1 MNISCFLGVWF
12 PIWLRPDNGDIA
24 VTHSL
29 RSLASVSP
37 NQISLVGLFIIASS
51 DCEWCSANGFS
62 IQICWLDE
70 TESQQGLSFLWRW
83 QRLQSS
89 VNKRGM
95 TLLKHAFMAHLY
107 LHLVGFVLILK
118 VWKWKGEEERK
129 KDRQEERKKESKKE
143 RKERCPS
150 LHSSVNVSIC
160 HFFFRGDRM
169 KKNHDSPDES
179 QEMKKTK
186 HQTEKPLRRR
196 GEHMHTNE
204 AMWCWMTV
212 MVMTIIIRH
221 KPTAA
226 RNSVFRLLLL
236 FFFFFTTAPAPWGFS
251 GHWAGPRALLFLY
264 DLQWWQDR
272 KLQDSC

>member
-70 TESQQGLSFLWRW
+70 TESQQGLSFLWRR
-83 QRLQSS
+83 QQQLQTG

-95 TLLKHAFMAHLY
+95 TLLKHAFMVHLC

-118 VWKWKGEEERK
+118 VWKWKGEEKRK
-129 KDRQEERKKESKKE
+129 KEWKRQEERKRKKQ
-143 RKERCPS
+143 RKIKHVSPCTHLS
-150 LHSSVNVSIC
+150 MYQSV
-160 HFFFRGDRM
+160 H
-169 KKNHDSPDES
+169 P
-179 QEMKKTK
+179 
-186 HQTEKPLRRR
+186 
-196 GEHMHTNE
+196 
-204 AMWCWMTV
+204 
-212 MVMTIIIRH
+212 
-221 KPTAA
+221 
-226 RNSVFRLLLL
+226 
-236 FFFFFTTAPAPWGFS
+236 
-251 GHWAGPRALLFLY
+251 
-264 DLQWWQDR
+264 
-272 KLQDSC
+272 